1 MACGNMQTVVYTR
14 ENLKKVIER
23 DKVYILFQMGHIT
36 KENTM
41 TIWSMVEANLYL
53 KSILM
58 KENFNTV
65 RPMEG
70 EKLLI
75 MMELYLMVITNKIW
89 KVDMGS
95 YMRLMEL
102 FIKGNG
108 EKESN
113 YSIIKFILLDIIF
126 NLIMFLLY

>member
-1 MACGNMQTVVYTR
+1 
-14 ENLKKVIER
+14 
-23 DKVYILFQMGHIT
+23 
-36 KENTM
+36 
-41 TIWSMVEANLYL
+41 
-53 KSILM
+53 
-58 KENFNTV
+58 
-65 RPMEG
+65 
-70 EKLLI
+70 
-75 MMELYLMVITNKIW
+75 MVITNKIW

-126 NLIMFLLY
+126 NLIMFLLYWKKYSLSLGNMVRENLQISMGKLKNKNGDLVNKLVDELV